1 MENQKLENLLN
12 LALEATPDEREQSP
26 NLRVGYNSKEETWE
40 LIARYAGDLSPLLKL
55 GVRVE
60 PLLAGYAILTA
71 PQETIA
77 QLARLV
83 QITYIEK
90 PKRLYFAAFAAKAA
104 SCLSQ
109 LQTGNGAL
117 SGRGTAVAIIDSGI
131 DYFHPDFQ
139 NADGTSRILKL
150 WDQPSGRVY
159 TREEINA
166 ALRAGSRE
174 AGLALVNSVDVSGHG
189 TAVAGIAAG
198 NGRAGG
204 ERYRGVAWE
213 SDLFVVRLG
222 NFGSQGFF
230 GTTQLMRG
238 VDGVVRE
245 AMALG
250 IPTAINL
257 SFGNT
262 YGSHD
267 GSSLL
272 ETYLD
277 DVSNIG
283 RVAIVVGTGNEGSG
297 AGHTSGVLRAGEETR
312 VELSVG
318 AYQTGFGVQLW
329 KSYADEFEVSV
340 IAPSGESTGPLR
352 KTPGNQTFILG
363 GTKLLVYYGMP
374 SPYSISQEI
383 YLDFLGQE
391 TYVESGIWVI
401 RFRPI
406 RLVTGE
412 YDLWLP
418 VQNVLSADTR
428 FLAPK
433 PDTTLTIPATAA
445 HVISVG
451 AYNDALSS
459 YADFSGRGFLRRGKI
474 PKPDLVAPGVGIV
487 APRAGGGYEAFTGTS
502 FATPFVSGAASLL
515 MEWGMVRGNDP
526 FLYGEKLKAYLIRGA
541 RPFPGMTTYPNPM
554 VGYGALCVK
563 QSIPGEQK
571 L

>member
-329 KSYADEFEVSV
+329 KSYADEFEVSL
-340 IAPSGESTGPLR
+340 IAPSGESSGPFR
-352 KTPGNQTFILG
+352 KTPGSQTLVLG
-363 GTKLLVYYGMP
+363 GTKVLAYYGTP

-383 YLDFLGQE
+383 YLDFLGRE
-391 TYVESGIWVI
+391 TYVESGIWEI
-401 RFRPI
+401 LLRPI
-406 RLVTGE
+406 RLVTGQ

-418 VQNVLSADTR
+418 VQSILSADTR
-428 FLAPK
+428 FLASK
-433 PDTTLTIPATAA
+433 PDTTLTIPSTAA
-445 HVISVG
+445 HIISVG
-451 AYNDALSS
+451 AYDDAFQA
-459 YADFSGRGFLRRGKI
+459 YADFSGRGFLRSGGS

-487 APRAGGGYEAFTGTS
+487 APRAGGGYETFTGTS

-526 FLYGEKLKAYLIRGA
+526 YLYGEKLKAYLIRGA
-541 RPFPGMTTYPNPM
+541 RPFPGLNRYPNPM
-554 VGYGALCVK
+554 VGYGALCVNR
-563 QSIPGEQK
+563 SIPGEQK